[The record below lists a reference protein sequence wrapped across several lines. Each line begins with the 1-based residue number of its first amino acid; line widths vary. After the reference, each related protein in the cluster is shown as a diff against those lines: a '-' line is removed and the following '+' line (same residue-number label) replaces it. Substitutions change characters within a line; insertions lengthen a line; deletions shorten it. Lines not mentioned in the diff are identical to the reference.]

1 MDISRI
7 TGTDM
12 WLSSDWRVYED
23 GKEIIHEMT
32 KVK

>member
-12 WLSSDWRVYED
+12 WLSSYWRVYED

-32 KVK
+32 MVK